1 MLELLRIHNLAL
13 IEDMEM
19 EFSRG
24 MNVLTGETGAGK
36 SFILKAL
43 SFVTGEKLGAELVRP
58 GKEKAVVEAL
68 FVQNGEDLII
78 RRELAADTGRS
89 RLYINDHLSSLEAA
103 RELRASLLVHTSQ
116 HGQQKLLVPSFQ
128 AAMLDDFM
136 SQPALLEEKNR
147 LVKALANIIQQRDTL
162 EKNAITLAEKRDI
175 LEYQQQEIAKVAPY
189 AGEEEALEEQRI
201 AARTQEDRS
210 KSAHAALAAL
220 LGEEDNSGLFDNLRN
235 LEKAVSRLAP
245 PDSDDNDGLAHA
257 LDTVLDITSRLSD
270 LEKALRKIARETAQ
284 DIDTEA
290 IEARLY
296 ALAQLKRKLKRELPA
311 ILSLQQEIEEN
322 LSFLDSC
329 GLERKQLARQEAE
342 LCDTLAA
349 CLVKVNAAR
358 AAAALT
364 FAEALQEE
372 LRALGFSEHTR
383 VQFAFTPHALHPK
396 RQDCAENR
404 ARLLWMPNP
413 GQAPQPLDHIASG
426 GELSRFLLAV
436 ISILSSKS
444 TDDPVLIFDEVDSGV
459 GGLTLNRVASRLESL
474 AKVRQTLLITHW
486 PQLAARA
493 NRHFFIQK
501 EVVDGQTYTTC
512 KPLADAAIADEL
524 TRMAGGGKEGA
535 AFAQELL

>member
-19 EFSRG
+19 EFSSG

-116 HGQQKLLVPSFQ
+116 HGQQRLLVPSFQ

-136 SQPALLEEKNR
+136 NQPALLEEKNR
-147 LVKALANIIQQRDTL
+147 LAKALADIIQQRDSL
-162 EKNAITLAEKRDI
+162 EKNAIVLAEKRDI
-175 LEYQQQEIAKVAPY
+175 LEYQQQEIAKIAPY
-189 AGEEEALEEQRI
+189 AGEEEALEEQRG
-201 AARTQEDRS
+201 AARTQEDRA
-210 KSAHAALAAL
+210 KSAQAALAAL
-220 LGEEDNSGLFDNLRN
+220 LGEEDSSGLFDNLRS

-245 PDSDDNDGLAHA
+245 PDSDDNDALAHA

-284 DIDTEA
+284 NIDTEA

-329 GLERKQLARQEAE
+329 ALERKQLVRQETE
-342 LCDTLAA
+342 LCDALAA
-349 CLVKVNAAR
+349 SLVKLNAAR
-358 AAAALT
+358 ATAAHA
-364 FAEALQEE
+364 FSDALQEE
-372 LRALGFSEHTR
+372 LRALGFSDHAR
-383 VQFAFTPHALHPK
+383 VQFVFTPHALHPK
-396 RQDCAENR
+396 RQDCAEDR

-413 GQAPQPLDHIASG
+413 GQPPQPLDHIASG

-459 GGLTLNRVASRLESL
+459 GGLTLNRVATRLESL
-474 AKVRQTLLITHW
+474 AEMRQTLLITHW

-493 NRHFFIQK
+493 NRHFLIQK

-512 KPLADAAIADEL
+512 KPLAEAAIADEL
-524 TRMAGGGKEGA
+524 ARMAGGGKKGA